1 MKMIP
6 LEKQSKR
13 EQRKF
18 HANKRGSWD
27 GIKPTTRIVESRKVY
42 DRNRI
47 KQADRRNAFEGVCTI
62 TTDCLIK
69 LADVYDITI
78 GYLAGRSNKKR

>member
-18 HANKRGSWD
+18 HADN
-27 GIKPTTRIVESRKVY
+27 TLA
-42 DRNRI
+42 N
-47 KQADRRNAFEGVCTI
+47 QQNFGV
-62 TTDCLIK
+62 
-69 LADVYDITI
+69 
-78 GYLAGRSNKKR
+78 R

>member
-27 GIKPTTRIVESRKVY
+27 GIKPTTRIVIETELNKQIVGMPSSESAPLR
-42 DRNRI
+42 
-47 KQADRRNAFEGVCTI
+47 
-62 TTDCLIK
+62 LI
-69 LADVYDITI
+69 V
-78 GYLAGRSNKKR
+78 S

>member
-6 LEKQSKR
+6 LEKQNKR

-18 HANKRGSWD
+18 HVDKRGSWN

-47 KQADRRNAFEGVCTI
+47 RQAERRNACE
-62 TTDCLIK
+62 
-69 LADVYDITI
+69 
-78 GYLAGRSNKKR
+78 

>member
-18 HANKRGSWD
+18 HADKRSSWN

-42 DRNRI
+42 LPL
-47 KQADRRNAFEGVCTI
+47 EMTTI
-62 TTDCLIK
+62 QKEHKC
-69 LADVYDITI
+69 VYRK
-78 GYLAGRSNKKR
+78 AGGCRLSFFQR

>member
-18 HANKRGSWD
+18 HADKRSSWN

-42 DRNRI
+42 DRNQIR
-47 KQADRRNAFEGVCTI
+47 QADRRNTCE
-62 TTDCLIK
+62 
-69 LADVYDITI
+69 
-78 GYLAGRSNKKR
+78 

>member
-18 HANKRGSWD
+18 HANKRGSWN

-47 KQADRRNAFEGVCTI
+47 KQADRRNAFE
-62 TTDCLIK
+62 
-69 LADVYDITI
+69 
-78 GYLAGRSNKKR
+78 

>member
-18 HANKRGSWD
+18 HADKRSSWN

-42 DRNRI
+42 LPLEMTTI
-47 KQADRRNAFEGVCTI
+47 KKEHKCVSEKPVYAGFLFFSDEPKKAHALSYPNSRR
-62 TTDCLIK
+62 
-69 LADVYDITI
+69 
-78 GYLAGRSNKKR
+78 

>member
-18 HANKRGSWD
+18 QADKRGSWN
-27 GIKPTTRIVESRKVY
+27 GIKPITRIVESRKVY

-47 KQADRRNAFEGVCTI
+47 RQAERRNACE
-62 TTDCLIK
+62 
-69 LADVYDITI
+69 
-78 GYLAGRSNKKR
+78 

>member
-18 HANKRGSWD
+18 HADKRGSWN

-47 KQADRRNAFEGVCTI
+47 RQADRRNTCE
-62 TTDCLIK
+62 
-69 LADVYDITI
+69 
-78 GYLAGRSNKKR
+78 

>member
-6 LEKQSKR
+6 LKKQSKR

-18 HANKRGSWD
+18 HADKRGSWN
-27 GIKPTTRIVESRKVY
+27 GIRPSTRIAENKKAY

-47 KQADRRNAFEGVCTI
+47 RQAQRRTACE
-62 TTDCLIK
+62 
-69 LADVYDITI
+69 
-78 GYLAGRSNKKR
+78 

>member
-18 HANKRGSWD
+18 HADKRGSWN
-27 GIKPTTRIVESRKVY
+27 GIKPTTRIVKAEKCMTETEFDKQIVETHVSES
-42 DRNRI
+42 D
-47 KQADRRNAFEGVCTI
+47 
-62 TTDCLIK
+62 
-69 LADVYDITI
+69 
-78 GYLAGRSNKKR
+78 

>member
-13 EQRKF
+13 EQRKV
-18 HANKRGSWD
+18 HADKRGSWS

-42 DRNRI
+42 DRNRV
-47 KQADRRNAFEGVCTI
+47 KRET
-62 TTDCLIK
+62 
-69 LADVYDITI
+69 
-78 GYLAGRSNKKR
+78 RSTLGEI

>member
-1 MKMIP
+1 MRTEKMLAALLAGLMIP

-18 HANKRGSWD
+18 HADKRGSWN
-27 GIKPTTRIVESRKVY
+27 GIKPTTRTVESRKVY

-47 KQADRRNAFEGVCTI
+47 RKAERRNACE
-62 TTDCLIK
+62 
-69 LADVYDITI
+69 
-78 GYLAGRSNKKR
+78 

>member
-18 HANKRGSWD
+18 HANKRGSWN
-27 GIKPTTRIVESRKVY
+27 GIKPTLESWKVEKCMIETELNKQIVGMPSSESAPLR
-42 DRNRI
+42 
-47 KQADRRNAFEGVCTI
+47 
-62 TTDCLIK
+62 LI
-69 LADVYDITI
+69 V
-78 GYLAGRSNKKR
+78 S

>member
-6 LEKQSKR
+6 LKKQSKR

-18 HANKRGSWD
+18 HTDKRSSWN

-47 KQADRRNAFEGVCTI
+47 RQADRRNTCE
-62 TTDCLIK
+62 
-69 LADVYDITI
+69 
-78 GYLAGRSNKKR
+78 

>member
-6 LEKQSKR
+6 HEKQSKR

-18 HANKRGSWD
+18 HADKRGSWN
-27 GIKPTTRIVESRKVY
+27 GINPTTRIVKSRKVY

-47 KQADRRNAFEGVCTI
+47 RQADRRNAYE
-62 TTDCLIK
+62 
-69 LADVYDITI
+69 
-78 GYLAGRSNKKR
+78 

>member
-18 HANKRGSWD
+18 HADKRNSWN
-27 GIKPTTRIVESRKVY
+27 GIKPTTRKAEKCMTETEFDKQIVEIPVSESAR
-42 DRNRI
+42 
-47 KQADRRNAFEGVCTI
+47 A
-62 TTDCLIK
+62 
-69 LADVYDITI
+69 
-78 GYLAGRSNKKR
+78 

>member
-6 LEKQSKR
+6 LEKQNKR

-18 HANKRGSWD
+18 HVDKRGSWN

-47 KQADRRNAFEGVCTI
+47 RQADCRNACE
-62 TTDCLIK
+62 
-69 LADVYDITI
+69 
-78 GYLAGRSNKKR
+78 